1 MGVLQEGRKKL
12 EMIQGRVVRMMKE
25 FEMCCLLKDL
35 ELSLL
40 NLAKLWLRDHL
51 ITVLMY
57 SFGSRN
63 VVIDSASS

>member
-1 MGVLQEGRKKL
+1 
-12 EMIQGRVVRMMKE
+12 MIQGRVIRMMKE
-25 FEMCCLLKDL
+25 LEMCCLLKDL

-51 ITVLMY
+51 IIVLMY

-63 VVIDSASS
+63 LIVGSVSF